1 MLARPVNP
9 WTPWFDKTF
18 AVIVRAIDE
27 RSARSY
33 AQGVAGNERRGVYRA
48 FGDLADEVAAD
59 VWLDGD
65 YTTCTTLTEDGDPG
79 AADASVQLPGL
90 ARCFRPSRFWC
101 GVVLVQPPSRLVLRI
116 EADRALTLAQL
127 LSSAVAEP
135 PLSHVPKRSP
145 RDSALGGR

>member
-79 AADASVQLPGL
+79 AADASGAAPWSCSLLSAEP
-90 ARCFRPSRFWC
+90 
-101 GVVLVQPPSRLVLRI
+101 VLVRGRSR
-116 EADRALTLAQL
+116 
-127 LSSAVAEP
+127 SATEP
-135 PLSHVPKRSP
+135 PRPPNRGRP
-145 RDSALGGR
+145 RAHARPASELRGG